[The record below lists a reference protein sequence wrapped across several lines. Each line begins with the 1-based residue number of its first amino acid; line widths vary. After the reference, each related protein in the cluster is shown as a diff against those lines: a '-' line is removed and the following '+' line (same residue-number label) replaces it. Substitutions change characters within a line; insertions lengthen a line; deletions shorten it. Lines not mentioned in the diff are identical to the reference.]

1 MSNTLTHNDDN
12 TEEDRKLAA
21 AEKKNLGNIAFK
33 EQRLDEALT
42 LYDEAIALDPTQ
54 MSFYNNKGGIV
65 LTNIVGVFV
74 CSSPFSINLY
84 CKYNLSIMFNSLIKY
99 LTGQE
104 PRVTMP

>member
-1 MSNTLTHNDDN
+1 VIILGMSNTLTYNDDN
-12 TEEDRKLAA
+12 TEEDRKVAA

-74 CSSPFSINLY
+74 CSSPFPLINIANKI
-84 CKYNLSIMFNSLIKY
+84 C
-99 LTGQE
+99 
-104 PRVTMP
+104 R

>member
-54 MSFYNNKGGIV
+54 MSFYNNKGGIIV

-74 CSSPFSINLY
+74 FSSPFSIN
-84 CKYNLSIMFNSLIKY
+84 
-99 LTGQE
+99 
-104 PRVTMP
+104 